1 MDFPTKNKV
10 QWALE
15 ALHAAAS
22 FLKEARELETDND
35 TSSLLGYHKLH
46 IEDIIKGIEKLKS

>member
-22 FLKEARELETDND
+22 FLKEARALETNADNN
-35 TSSLLGYHKLH
+35 TLLGYHKMH
-46 IEDIIKGIEKLKS
+46 IEDVIKGLEKMKE

>member
-1 MDFPTKNKV
+1 MDFPVKNKV
-10 QWALE
+10 DWAIE

-22 FLKEARELETDND
+22 FLKEARSLETDNE

-46 IEDIIKGIEKLKS
+46 IEDIIKGLEKLKS

>member
-1 MDFPTKNKV
+1 MDFPVKNKV
-10 QWALE
+10 DWAIE

-22 FLKEARELETDND
+22 FLKEARTMETNND

-46 IEDIIKGIEKLKS
+46 IEDVIKGLELLKR

>member
-15 ALHAAAS
+15 ALHAAAF
-22 FLKEARELETDND
+22 FLKEARELETNTDN
-35 TSSLLGYHKLH
+35 SSLLGYHKLH
-46 IEDIIKGIEKLKS
+46 IEDVIKGLEKLKE

>member
-22 FLKEARELETDND
+22 FLKEARELETDPNN
-35 TSSLLGYHKLH
+35 SSLLGYHKMH
-46 IEDIIKGIEKLKS
+46 IEDVIKGLEKLKV

>member
-15 ALHAAAS
+15 ALHAAKS
-22 FLKEARELETDND
+22 FITEARQLETN
-35 TSSLLGYHKLH
+35 TENSILMGYLKLH
-46 IEDIIKGIEKLKS
+46 IDTVIKSLEKMQE

>member
-22 FLKEARELETDND
+22 FLKEARELETDTNN
-35 TSSLLGYHKLH
+35 SSLLGYHKFH
-46 IEDIIKGIEKLKS
+46 IEDIITGLEKLKE

>member
-1 MDFPTKNKV
+1 MDFPVKHKV
-10 QWALE
+10 DWALE

-22 FLKEARELETDND
+22 LLKEARQLETDND

-46 IEDIIKGIEKLKS
+46 IEDVIKGLELLKR

>member
-22 FLKEARELETDND
+22 FLGEARGLETDTDN
-35 TSSLLGYHKLH
+35 SSLLGYHKMH
-46 IEDIIKGIEKLKS
+46 IEDIIKGLEKMKE

>member
-1 MDFPTKNKV
+1 MDFPVKNKV
-10 QWALE
+10 DWALE

-22 FLKEARELETDND
+22 FLKEARGLEENNE

-46 IEDIIKGIEKLKS
+46 IEDIIKGLELLKK